1 MFNRSIE
8 SNKTPKGTGVQ
19 KNDTKPFSLWDIPL
33 ALVLLTRLP
42 LPRLPEPVFRRQ
54 AQAAWAFPVA
64 GAGSSE
70 GLPVWLD
77 GLAMVFHLSPLVAA
91 TLLVATLIMM
101 TGAMHEDGLADTFDG
116 LWGGF
121 TPERR
126 LEIMKDSQT
135 GTYGVLALVISQLA
149 RVLAVAAILASG
161 SIWTILA
168 ACACSRALMPV
179 LMASLPN
186 ARKSG
191 LSHSVGTPSTISVSM
206 SLGLAVLIAVFLCGG
221 MAITAIFSAALVS
234 SHLGVDSAQENRW
247 PDRGHTWGITTTGRA
262 RVSACHQRPDL
273 GRAASF
279 DPQCSTTMLAMHGIR
294 IMPIQPAAWAFVT
307 YFLRHKDR
315 LRQTDKQR
323 DTHDHDEN
331 REQLPPGGAQR
342 DVTETSCG
350 QGGHGE
356 IQRVYVR
363 RLCVFRNKEHQNR
376 RRGGKDKNHQIDR
389 CNHRVFMGAKKAA
402 VASQVPE
409 QMV

>member
-64 GAGSSE
+64 GLVVGGIACMVG
-70 GLPVWLD
+70 W
-77 GLAMVFHLSPLVAA
+77 LAMVFHLFPLVAA

-221 MAITAIFSAALVS
+221 MAITAIFSAALVAAILALIARKKIGGQTGDI
-234 SHLGVDSAQENRW
+234 LG
-247 PDRGHTWGITTTGRA
+247 
-262 RVSACHQRPDL
+262 
-273 GRAASF
+273 
-279 DPQCSTTMLAMHGIR
+279 
-294 IMPIQPAAWAFVT
+294 
-307 YFLRHKDR
+307 
-315 LRQTDKQR
+315 
-323 DTHDHDEN
+323 
-331 REQLPPGGAQR
+331 
-342 DVTETSCG
+342 
-350 QGGHGE
+350 
-356 IQRVYVR
+356 
-363 RLCVFRNKEHQNR
+363 
-376 RRGGKDKNHQIDR
+376 
-389 CNHRVFMGAKKAA
+389 
-402 VASQVPE
+402 ASQQLAE
-409 QMV
+409 IAFLLAISARI